1 MRPAEGGG
9 GGGTDFRSMS
19 HQQMLAWLDEASS
32 FYVGNAAARL
42 KTAAEEMHRIATQLK
57 NRSSRVEWEGEA
69 EKAFNE
75 WADSIVSSTHALGD
89 YSTGASTWMQSASEA
104 IATAQSAIPRYTSHE
119 SAKANLAAA
128 QKYRNDPDS
137 QTIARNAKSQMA
149 ASEELKAIEAK
160 EKANQQAAAA
170 EMEKLSSSYQWS
182 SFNMTSL
189 RPPTFPPPPGDFVPA
204 RSDVS
209 DRSSSIGS
217 SPNSNTR
224 STGTNTNTD
233 TGTTHI
239 ARPRQDDP
247 TTPDTHATLPPSTKD
262 TTGPTHVVR
271 PDVRPDVPVDL
282 GIDSV
287 DTKTPPTTPTGP
299 TTQTPG
305 TPPPITKP
313 DGSAP
318 PFVTPGMPPLTSN
331 GGPGKL
337 PPTGPVTGG
346 ARNPLNTVGPRGL
359 PTGPGPLGGP
369 REGISGGKAV
379 PNMNGRPQ
387 TGLPRST
394 VIGTEPGARNGT
406 GMGRAP
412 MGGGMGGPMGSG
424 MGGGQNGITGGRRLA
439 GETGG
444 IVGGKAQRASAT
456 GGSARPFTPGGS
468 GLVRGGSTQQPGER
482 EETNGERPDYLV
494 EDEETWQQGR
504 RVAPP
509 VID

>member
-9 GGGTDFRSMS
+9 GGGGTDFESMS
-19 HQQMLAWLDEASS
+19 HQQMLAWLDEASEAG
-32 FYVGNAAARL
+32 VRLAGDRLKAAADEL
-42 KTAAEEMHRIATQLK
+42 DRIAKEL
-57 NRSSRVEWEGEA
+57 RSRSGRVDWKGKA
-69 EKAFNE
+69 EQAFNE
-75 WADSIVSSTHALGD
+75 WAADVVSSTFSLSS
-89 YSTGASTWMQSASEA
+89 YSSRGAEEMHKTAQA
-104 IATAQSAIPRYTSHE
+104 IASAKSAMPRYTSHE

-137 QTIARNAKSQMA
+137 ADVARNAQKAIS
-149 ASEELKAIEAK
+149 ASEDLKAIEAK
-160 EKANQQAAAA
+160 ELATKQAAAD
-170 EMEKLSSSYQWS
+170 EMRKLSSAYHWS
-182 SFNMTSL
+182 GFHMTSVA
-189 RPPTFPPPPGDFVPA
+189 PPTFPPPPGDFVPA
-204 RSDVS
+204 QERSVGGTYVPG
-209 DRSSSIGS
+209 SSSTPQGR
-217 SPNSNTR
+217 R
-224 STGTNTNTD
+224 STGTDTS
-233 TGTTHI
+233 TGTRTSI
-239 ARPRQDDP
+239 PQPDTR
-247 TTPDTHATLPPSTKD
+247 TTPDTQIVPPSQDK
-262 TTGPTHVVR
+262 TGPTHIVR

-318 PFVTPGMPPLTSN
+318 PFVTTPGMPPLPSK
-331 GGPGKL
+331 GGPGVP

-346 ARNPLNTVGPRGL
+346 TRNPVNTTGPRGL

-379 PNMNGRPQ
+379 TNAQGRPQ

-394 VIGTEPGARNGT
+394 VIGTEPGRNGS

-412 MGGGMGGPMGSG
+412 MGSGMGGPMGSG

-444 IVGGKAQRASAT
+444 VVGGKAQRASAT
-456 GGSARPFTPGGS
+456 GGGARPFTPGGS

>member
-9 GGGTDFRSMS
+9 GGGGTDFTSMT
-19 HQQMLAWLDEASS
+19 HQQMLDWLDEASES
-32 FYVGNAAARL
+32 GVRIAGDRLKAAAEKL
-42 KTAAEEMHRIATQLK
+42 LEIADQLK
-57 NRSSRVEWEGEA
+57 NRSTRVEWEGEA
-69 EKAFNE
+69 EKAFNV
-75 WADSIVSSTHALGD
+75 WADGVVSSTKSLSEYSGNGALEMHK
-89 YSTGASTWMQSASEA
+89 TAAA
-104 IATAQSAIPRYTSHE
+104 IASAKSAMPRYTSHE

-128 QKYRNDPDS
+128 QKYHNDPDAAGV
-137 QTIARNAKSQMA
+137 ARDASRSIS
-149 ASEELKAIEAK
+149 ASEELKAIQAK
-160 EKANQQAAAA
+160 EAETKRAA
-170 EMEKLSSSYQWS
+170 EEEMRKLSSAYFWS
-182 SFNMTSL
+182 GFHMTSVQ
-189 RPPTFPPPPGDFVPA
+189 PPTFPPPPGDFVPA
-204 RSDVS
+204 
-209 DRSSSIGS
+209 SSGRVTGGTDYVGS
-217 SPNSNTR
+217 SPQSTGTSTGTDR
-224 STGTNTNTD
+224 STGTQ
-233 TGTTHI
+233 TTHPQPDT
-239 ARPRQDDP
+239 R
-247 TTPDTHATLPPSTKD
+247 TTPDTNVPLPPTHD

-287 DTKTPPTTPTGP
+287 DTRTPPTTLPGP

-318 PFVTPGMPPLTSN
+318 PFVPTTGMPTLPSK
-331 GGPGKL
+331 GGPGAL

-346 ARNPLNTVGPRGL
+346 TRNPMGNTGPRGL
-359 PTGPGPLGGP
+359 TGPGPLGGP

-379 PNMNGRPQ
+379 PSTQGRPQ

-394 VIGTEPGARNGT
+394 VIGTEPGGRNGT

-412 MGGGMGGPMGSG
+412 MGGGMGGQMGGSG
-424 MGGGQNGITGGRRLA
+424 AGQGITGGRRLA
-439 GETGG
+439 GESGG
-444 IVGGKAQRASAT
+444 VVGGKTQRAGAA
-456 GGSARPFTPGGS
+456 GGAGNAARPFTPGGS
-468 GLVRGGSTQQPGER
+468 GLVRGNPARPGDR

>member
-9 GGGTDFRSMS
+9 GGGGTDFESMS
-19 HQQMLAWLDEASS
+19 HQQMLAWLDEASEAG
-32 FYVGNAAARL
+32 VRLAGDRL
-42 KTAAEEMHRIATQLK
+42 KAASVELERIAKELK
-57 NRSSRVEWEGEA
+57 SRSGRVDWKGKA
-69 EKAFNE
+69 EQAFNE
-75 WADSIVSSTHALGD
+75 WAADVVSSTFSLSS
-89 YSTGASTWMQSASEA
+89 YSGRGAEEMHKTAQA
-104 IATAQSAIPRYTSHE
+104 IASAKSAMPRYTSHE

-137 QTIARNAKSQMA
+137 ADVARNAQKAIA
-149 ASEELKAIEAK
+149 ASEDLKAIEAK
-160 EKANQQAAAA
+160 ELATKQAAAD
-170 EMEKLSSSYQWS
+170 EMRKLSSAYHWS
-182 SFNMTSL
+182 GFHMTSVA
-189 RPPTFPPPPGDFVPA
+189 PPTFPPPPGAFVPA
-204 RSDVS
+204 ESGSVGGTYVPGGS
-209 DRSSSIGS
+209 STSQGQRSSG
-217 SPNSNTR
+217 
-224 STGTNTNTD
+224 TD
-233 TGTTHI
+233 TGTSTGTRTSI
-239 ARPRQDDP
+239 PQPDSR
-247 TTPDTHATLPPSTKD
+247 TTPDTQVTSPSQDKN
-262 TTGPTHVVR
+262 GPTQIVR

-287 DTKTPPTTPTGP
+287 DTKTPPTAPTGP
-299 TTQTPG
+299 TQTPG

-318 PFVTPGMPPLTSN
+318 PFVTAPGMPPLLAK
-331 GGPGKL
+331 GGPGGT

-346 ARNPLNTVGPRGL
+346 TRNPLNTISGPRGL

-379 PNMNGRPQ
+379 PSANGRPQ

-412 MGGGMGGPMGSG
+412 MGGGMGGPMGG
-424 MGGGQNGITGGRRLA
+424 AGAGQHGITGGRRLA

-444 IVGGKAQRASAT
+444 VVGGKAQRASAA
-456 GGSARPFTPGGS
+456 GGGARPFTPGGS
-468 GLVRGGSTQQPGER
+468 GLVRGGSAQRPGER

>member
-9 GGGTDFRSMS
+9 GGGGTDFESMS
-19 HQQMLAWLDEASS
+19 HQQMLAWLDEASEAG
-32 FYVGNAAARL
+32 VRLAGDRL
-42 KTAAEEMHRIATQLK
+42 KAASVELERIAKELK
-57 NRSSRVEWEGEA
+57 SRSGRVDWKGKA
-69 EKAFNE
+69 EQAFNE
-75 WADSIVSSTHALGD
+75 WAADVVSSTFSLSS
-89 YSTGASTWMQSASEA
+89 YSGRGAEEMHKTAQA
-104 IATAQSAIPRYTSHE
+104 IASAKSAMPRYTSHE

-137 QTIARNAKSQMA
+137 ADVARNAQKAIA
-149 ASEELKAIEAK
+149 ASEDLKAIEAK
-160 EKANQQAAAA
+160 ELATKQAAAD
-170 EMEKLSSSYQWS
+170 EMRKLSSAYHWS
-182 SFNMTSL
+182 GFHMTSVA
-189 RPPTFPPPPGDFVPA
+189 PPTFPPPPGAFVPPDTS
-204 RSDVS
+204 RG
-209 DRSSSIGS
+209 RQGGTERTQYPSSTSRTTG
-217 SPNSNTR
+217 PDTNT
-224 STGTNTNTD
+224 STGTRTSIPQPD
-233 TGTTHI
+233 S
-239 ARPRQDDP
+239 R
-247 TTPDTHATLPPSTKD
+247 TTPDTQVTSPSQDKN
-262 TTGPTHVVR
+262 GPTQIVR

-287 DTKTPPTTPTGP
+287 DTKTPPTAPTGP
-299 TTQTPG
+299 TQTPG

-318 PFVTPGMPPLTSN
+318 PFVTAPGMPPLLAK
-331 GGPGKL
+331 GGPGGT

-346 ARNPLNTVGPRGL
+346 TRNPLNTISGPRGL
-359 PTGPGPLGGP
+359 PTGTGPLGGP

-379 PNMNGRPQ
+379 PSANGRPQ

-412 MGGGMGGPMGSG
+412 MGGGMGGPMGG
-424 MGGGQNGITGGRRLA
+424 AGAGQHGITGGRRLA

-444 IVGGKAQRASAT
+444 VVGGKAQRASAA
-456 GGSARPFTPGGS
+456 GGTARPFTPGGS
-468 GLVRGGSTQQPGER
+468 GLVRGGSAQRPGER

>member
-9 GGGTDFRSMS
+9 GGGGTDFTSMS
-19 HQQMLAWLDEASS
+19 HQQMLDWLDEASES
-32 FYVGNAAARL
+32 GVRIAGDRLKAAAEKL
-42 KTAAEEMHRIATQLK
+42 LEIADQLK
-57 NRSSRVEWEGEA
+57 NRSTRVEWEGEA
-69 EKAFNE
+69 EKAFNV
-75 WADSIVSSTHALGD
+75 WAEGVVSSTKSLSEYSDNGALEMHK
-89 YSTGASTWMQSASEA
+89 TASA
-104 IATAQSAIPRYTSHE
+104 IASAKSAMPRYTSHE

-128 QKYRNDPDS
+128 QKYHNDPDAAGV
-137 QTIARNAKSQMA
+137 ARDAQRSIS
-149 ASEELKAIEAK
+149 ASEDLKAILAK
-160 EKANQQAAAA
+160 EAETKRAA
-170 EMEKLSSSYQWS
+170 EDEMRKLSSAYFWS
-182 SFNMTSL
+182 GFHMTSVE
-189 RPPTFPPPPGDFVPA
+189 PPTFPPPPGDFVPA
-204 RSDVS
+204 SAGERGSGSTSSGYAPQGEKYAVGT
-209 DRSSSIGS
+209 DR
-217 SPNSNTR
+217 T
-224 STGTNTNTD
+224 TGTSTPRSQPD
-233 TGTTHI
+233 T
-239 ARPRQDDP
+239 R
-247 TTPDTHATLPPSTKD
+247 TTPDTTIPLPPSSTED

-287 DTKTPPTTPTGP
+287 DTKTPPTTPPGP

-318 PFVTPGMPPLTSN
+318 PFVTTTGLPPLPSK
-331 GGPGKL
+331 GGPGTL

-346 ARNPLNTVGPRGL
+346 ARNPMNTTGPRGL

-379 PNMNGRPQ
+379 PNAQGRPQ

-394 VIGTEPGARNGT
+394 VIGTEPGRNGN

-412 MGGGMGGPMGSG
+412 MGGGMGGPMGG
-424 MGGGQNGITGGRRLA
+424 AGAGQHGITGGRRLA
-439 GETGG
+439 GESGG

-456 GGSARPFTPGGS
+456 GGGARPFTPGGS

>member
-1 MRPAEGGG
+1 
-9 GGGTDFRSMS
+9 MS
-19 HQQMLAWLDEASS
+19 HQQMLAWLDEASEAG
-32 FYVGNAAARL
+32 VRLAGDRL
-42 KTAAEEMHRIATQLK
+42 KAASVELERIAKELK
-57 NRSSRVEWEGEA
+57 SRSGRVDWKGKA
-69 EKAFNE
+69 EQAFNE
-75 WADSIVSSTHALGD
+75 WAADVVSSTFSLSS
-89 YSTGASTWMQSASEA
+89 YSGRGAEEMHKTAQA
-104 IATAQSAIPRYTSHE
+104 IASAKSAMPRYTSHE

-137 QTIARNAKSQMA
+137 ADVARNAQKAIA
-149 ASEELKAIEAK
+149 ASEDLKAIEAK
-160 EKANQQAAAA
+160 ELATKQAAAD
-170 EMEKLSSSYQWS
+170 EMRKLSSAYHWS
-182 SFNMTSL
+182 GFHMTSVA
-189 RPPTFPPPPGDFVPA
+189 PPTFPPPPGAFVPPDSG
-204 RSDVS
+204 RVKGSSDYV
-209 DRSSSIGS
+209 GS
-217 SPNSNTR
+217 SPQSERTSTGTDR
-224 STGTNTNTD
+224 STGTQTTRPHPD
-233 TGTTHI
+233 T
-239 ARPRQDDP
+239 R
-247 TTPDTHATLPPSTKD
+247 TTPDTTVPLPPAHD
-262 TTGPTHVVR
+262 TNGPTQVVR

-287 DTKTPPTTPTGP
+287 DTKTPPTAPTGP
-299 TTQTPG
+299 TQTPG

-318 PFVTPGMPPLTSN
+318 PFVTAPGMPPLLAK
-331 GGPGKL
+331 GGPGGT

-346 ARNPLNTVGPRGL
+346 TRNPLNTITGPRGL

-379 PNMNGRPQ
+379 PSANGRPQ

-412 MGGGMGGPMGSG
+412 MGGGMGGPMGG
-424 MGGGQNGITGGRRLA
+424 AGAGQHGITGGRRLA

-444 IVGGKAQRASAT
+444 VVGGKAQRAGAT
-456 GGSARPFTPGGS
+456 GGTARPFTPGGS
-468 GLVRGGSTQQPGER
+468 GLVRGGSAQRPGER

>member
-1 MRPAEGGG
+1 M
-9 GGGTDFRSMS
+9 T
-19 HQQMLAWLDEASS
+19 HQQMLAWLDEASEAG
-32 FYVGNAAARL
+32 VRLAGDRL
-42 KTAAEEMHRIATQLK
+42 KAASVELERIAKELK
-57 NRSSRVEWEGEA
+57 SRSSRVDWKGKA
-69 EKAFNE
+69 EQAFNE
-75 WADSIVSSTHALGD
+75 WAADVVSSTFSLSS
-89 YSTGASTWMQSASEA
+89 YSGRGAEEMHKTAQA
-104 IATAQSAIPRYTSHE
+104 IASAKSAMPRYTSHE

-137 QTIARNAKSQMA
+137 ADVARNAQKAIA
-149 ASEELKAIEAK
+149 ASEDLKAIEAK
-160 EKANQQAAAA
+160 ELATKQAAAD
-170 EMEKLSSSYQWS
+170 EMRKLSSAYHWS
-182 SFNMTSL
+182 GFHMTSVA
-189 RPPTFPPPPGDFVPA
+189 PPTFPPPPGDFVPPDTSRGRQGGTERA
-204 RSDVS
+204 QYPPS
-209 DRSSSIGS
+209 
-217 SPNSNTR
+217 NSRTTGPDTNT
-224 STGTNTNTD
+224 STGTRTSIPQPD
-233 TGTTHI
+233 T
-239 ARPRQDDP
+239 R
-247 TTPDTHATLPPSTKD
+247 TTPETQTTPPSQDK
-262 TTGPTHVVR
+262 TGPTQIIRPEVR
-271 PDVRPDVPVDL
+271 PEVPVDL

-318 PFVTPGMPPLTSN
+318 PFVTTTGMPPLPSK
-331 GGPGKL
+331 GGPGTL

-346 ARNPLNTVGPRGL
+346 ARNPLNTTGPRGL

-379 PNMNGRPQ
+379 PHTNGRPQ

-394 VIGTEPGARNGT
+394 VIGTEPGRNGS

-412 MGGGMGGPMGSG
+412 MGGGMGGPMGGG
-424 MGGGQNGITGGRRLA
+424 MGTGQHGITGGRRLA

-444 IVGGKAQRASAT
+444 VVGGKAQRASAT

-468 GLVRGGSTQQPGER
+468 GLVRGGSTQRPGER

>member
-19 HQQMLAWLDEASS
+19 HQQMLAWLDEAST
-32 FYVGNAAARL
+32 FYVGNAAGRL
-42 KTAAEEMHRIATQLK
+42 KAAAEEMHRIATQLK
-57 NRSSRVEWEGEA
+57 NRSGRVAWEGEA

-75 WADSIVSSTHALGD
+75 WAESVVSSTHALGD
-89 YSTGASTWMQSASEA
+89 FSTDAAKWMDNAAEA

-189 RPPTFPPPPGDFVPA
+189 TPPTFPPPPGDFVPA
-204 RSDVS
+204 SGQQRGSD
-209 DRSSSIGS
+209 
-217 SPNSNTR
+217 PT
-224 STGTNTNTD
+224 STGYGPQGEKYAGGTERA
-233 TGTTHI
+233 TGTSTSPSQPDT
-239 ARPRQDDP
+239 R
-247 TTPDTHATLPPSTKD
+247 TTPDTSIPLPPSSGD
-262 TTGPTHVVR
+262 PSGPKHVVR
-271 PDVRPDVPVDL
+271 PDVKPDVPVDIGL
-282 GIDSV
+282 DSV
-287 DTKTPPTTPTGP
+287 DTKTPPTTTGP

-313 DGSAP
+313 EGSTP
-318 PFVTPGMPPLTSN
+318 PFVTTTGMPPLTAK
-331 GGPGKL
+331 GGPGVP

-346 ARNPLNTVGPRGL
+346 TRNPLGTTGPRGL
-359 PTGPGPLGGP
+359 ATGPGPLGGP

-379 PNMNGRPQ
+379 PNTMGRPQ

-394 VIGTEPGARNGT
+394 VIGTEPGRGT

-412 MGGGMGGPMGSG
+412 MGGGAMGGPMGG
-424 MGGGQNGITGGRRLA
+424 AGAGQNGITGGRRLA
-439 GETGG
+439 GEAGG
-444 IVGGKAQRASAT
+444 VVGGRAQRAAAA
-456 GGSARPFTPGGS
+456 GGTARPFTPGGS
-468 GLVRGGSTQQPGER
+468 GLVRGGSTQPGER
-482 EETNGERPDYLV
+482 EETKGERPDYLV

>member
-19 HQQMLAWLDEASS
+19 HQQMLAWLDEAST
-32 FYVGNAAARL
+32 FYVGNAAGRL
-42 KTAAEEMHRIATQLK
+42 RAAAEEMHRIATQLK
-57 NRSSRVEWEGEA
+57 NRSGRVEWEGEA

-75 WADSIVSSTHALGD
+75 WADSVVSSTHALGD
-89 YSTGASTWMQSASEA
+89 FSTGAATWMDAAAEA

-119 SAKANLAAA
+119 SAKENLAAA

-189 RPPTFPPPPGDFVPA
+189 TPPTFPPPPGDFVPA
-204 RSDVS
+204 QDRQRGSD
-209 DRSSSIGS
+209 
-217 SPNSNTR
+217 PT
-224 STGTNTNTD
+224 STGYGPQGERSAGGTERATGPSGPRSQPD
-233 TGTTHI
+233 T
-239 ARPRQDDP
+239 R
-247 TTPDTHATLPPSTKD
+247 TTPETNIPLPPSSGD
-262 TTGPTHVVR
+262 PSGPKHVVR

-282 GIDSV
+282 GLDSV
-287 DTKTPPTTPTGP
+287 DTKTPPTAPTGP

-305 TPPPITKP
+305 APPPITKP
-313 DGSAP
+313 EGATP
-318 PFVTPGMPPLTSN
+318 PFVTTTGMPPFTAK
-331 GGPGKL
+331 GGPGVP

-346 ARNPLNTVGPRGL
+346 TRNPLGTTGPRGL

-369 REGISGGKAV
+369 REGISGGRAV
-379 PNMNGRPQ
+379 PNTTGRPQ

-394 VIGTEPGARNGT
+394 VIGTEPGRGT

-412 MGGGMGGPMGSG
+412 MGGGAMGGPMGG
-424 MGGGQNGITGGRRLA
+424 AGAGQHGITGGRRLA
-439 GETGG
+439 GEAGG
-444 IVGGKAQRASAT
+444 VVGGRAQRATAA
-456 GGSARPFTPGGS
+456 GGTARPFTPGGS
-468 GLVRGGSTQQPGER
+468 GLVRGGSTQPGER
-482 EETNGERPDYLV
+482 EETKGERPDYLV